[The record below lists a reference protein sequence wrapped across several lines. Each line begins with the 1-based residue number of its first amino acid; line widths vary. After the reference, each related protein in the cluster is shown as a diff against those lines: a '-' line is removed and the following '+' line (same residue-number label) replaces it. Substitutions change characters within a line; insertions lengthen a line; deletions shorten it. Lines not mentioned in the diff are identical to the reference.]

1 MTTTELVNAAPP
13 DKRGLMAEAD
23 RWSAYVRALTITD
36 RSSCEQASFLLRS
49 IKNVRAD
56 IQKWFAPHVERA
68 MESKRQAEAA
78 RKGLV
83 DEQQRMEQPLIDA
96 EAQVKRLLLAFE
108 QEQER
113 HRVAEEARLQAE
125 AQTRAEAETL
135 AAAAAL
141 EAEAV
146 AIGDVEMLA
155 EAESLIAQPVD
166 TPAVYVPS
174 AMPKV
179 QGITYRDNWKAHPSI
194 DVQAL
199 AGAVA
204 RGEAPVSFLLPNT
217 TAINQW
223 ARATK
228 GGASIAGIR
237 VINDRQIAAR
247 G

>member
-1 MTTTELVNAAPP
+1 MTTTELVHAAAP

-23 RWSAYVRALTITD
+23 RWSAYVKALTITD

-68 MESKRQAEAA
+68 MESKRQAEAT

-83 DEQQRMEQPLIDA
+83 DEQTRMEQPLIDA

-113 HRVAEEARLQAE
+113 QRAAEEARLQAE
-125 AQTRAEAETL
+125 AQERAEAETL

-146 AIGDVEMLA
+146 ATGDTEMLA
-155 EAESLIAQPVD
+155 EAENLLAQPVD

-179 QGITYRDNWKAHPSI
+179 QGITYRDNWTVHPRI

-204 RGEAPVSFLLPNT
+204 RGEAPTSFLAPNM
-217 TAINQW
+217 TAIRQW

-228 GGASIAGIR
+228 GGQSIAGLR
-237 VINDRQIAAR
+237 VINDRVVAAR

>member
-1 MTTTELVNAAPP
+1 MTTTELVHAAAP

-23 RWSAYVRALTITD
+23 RWSAYVKALTITD

-83 DEQQRMEQPLIDA
+83 DEQTRMEQPLIDA

-108 QEQER
+108 QEHER
-113 HRVAEEARLQAE
+113 QRAAEEARLQAE
-125 AQTRAEAETL
+125 AQERAEAETL

-146 AIGDVEMLA
+146 ATGDTEMLA
-155 EAESLIAQPVD
+155 EAENLLAQPVD

-179 QGITYRDNWKAHPSI
+179 QGITYRDNWTVHPRI

-204 RGEAPVSFLLPNT
+204 RGEAPMSFLAPNM
-217 TAINQW
+217 TAIRQW

-228 GGASIAGIR
+228 GGQSIAGLR
-237 VINDRQIAAR
+237 VINDRVVAAR